1 MVLLCWNCLQSSH
14 CVKALLLLFLF
25 LFNTGPVDFQFQWP
39 SAIQSSL
46 LHNGHL
52 AASFKICQMDVVTP
66 HLLPTTSVTT
76 RILRQVLVMI
86 EGQNYYLKMIWVLI
100 QAFPC
105 PLFPSAPQPPY
116 AFLTYSSYL
125 GFHIFPVSQCT
136 VIFASLTYV
145 PWTLG
150 SCSFSVDLD
159 DLLVVIPLMR
169 LELSDG
175 I

>member
-1 MVLLCWNCLQSSH
+1 MVLLCRNCLLSSH
-14 CVKALLLLFLF
+14 CVKALLLSLF
-25 LFNTGPVDFQFQWP
+25 LFNTGPVDFQFRWP

-52 AASFKICQMDVVTP
+52 AASLKLCQMDVVRP

-76 RILRQVLVMI
+76 RILRQVLVMRR
-86 EGQNYYLKMIWVLI
+86 GQNYYLKMIWV
-100 QAFPC
+100 
-105 PLFPSAPQPPY
+105 
-116 AFLTYSSYL
+116 FLPYSSYL
-125 GFHIFPVSQCT
+125 GFHISHVSQCT

-150 SCSFSVDLD
+150 SCSFSMDLD